1 MASHCLTNPAGEKMV
16 VVAKAGSKGRVEE
29 EEEEELRT
37 RGQAKSLRRLR
48 RCESKLSISSL
59 LS

>member
-1 MASHCLTNPAGEKMV
+1 MEV
-16 VVAKAGSKGRVEE
+16 VVAKAGSKGRMAEEEAEE

-37 RGQAKSLRRLR
+37 RGRAKSLRCSR
-48 RCESKLSISSL
+48 RCESKLSISPL